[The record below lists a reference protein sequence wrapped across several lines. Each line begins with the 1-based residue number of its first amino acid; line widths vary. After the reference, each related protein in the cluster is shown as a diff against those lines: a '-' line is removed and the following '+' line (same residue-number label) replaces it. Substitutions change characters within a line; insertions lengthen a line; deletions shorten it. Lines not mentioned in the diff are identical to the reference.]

1 MNGSMKIQAGHLE
14 RQGVVY
20 VRQSSP
26 QQVLRNRESGLN
38 QRALRERL
46 VELGWPKNRVSV
58 IDEDQGLSGKY
69 SAGRDGFQK
78 LAADVAM
85 GKIGIIMGYEVS
97 RVARN
102 CADWYRLLELGALF
116 DTLIGD
122 ADGIYNPRDYNDRLL
137 LGLKGTMSE
146 AELHSLRLR
155 LDAGRLSKAK
165 RGELVHHL
173 PTGLLRTSEGNVI
186 FDPDT
191 SICERIELVLRK
203 YLEVGTVHKVLN
215 YLVRRGLKLPRRQTT
230 GLYAGEVLWKDPSSS
245 ALYSIVKN
253 PAYAGAFAYGR
264 RTADPTRQVPGQP
277 CSGRCRRR
285 SAQWIALV
293 KDVYPAYIT
302 WNEFEQIQRSLEA
315 NQQKMQ
321 EQFVRKRAIRG
332 GEALLPGLVRCGAC
346 GHVMGVSYKV
356 NRFQYKCDGKRV
368 KYGKSSCQFLS
379 GQVIDDAVIEEFF
392 HALQPAHID
401 ALEQVSV
408 RQATHHQESVHHLE
422 QEVRRLEYEAHRA
435 ERQYNHVDPEN
446 RLIAATLEK
455 KWEAALAAV
464 EQARAK
470 LSEEREHIPT
480 PISVPEE
487 LRHAFADAGQRL
499 PTIWHSLSAP
509 TKKSLLRTLIRG
521 VNLLRR
527 PDGTVQ
533 IRIVWPGGLVSER
546 IVRLPVFTLRDTEL
560 EAKIVERIRY
570 GTGEGLENED
580 IARRLNHE
588 SFIPCRGAAFT
599 AQIVAKLK
607 MRHAIISNLEKVRRG
622 EISWAYTLPEIARLT
637 GIDPCWIY
645 RKIGDGTI
653 KIRRDP
659 RYRCYLFPKDKKVIA
674 TMKRLRNQEVRHVSI
689 PKVHYDG

>member
-1 MNGSMKIQAGHLE
+1 MNGSMKIQPGHLE
-14 RQGVVY
+14 RQAVVY

-26 QQVLRNRESGLN
+26 QQVQRNRESGLN

-102 CADWYRLLELGALF
+102 CADWYRLLELGAMF

-186 FDPDT
+186 FDSDT
-191 SICERIELVLRK
+191 SVCERIELVLRK
-203 YLEVGTVHKVLN
+203 YLETGTVQKVLH
-215 YLVRRGLKLPRRQTT
+215 YLVCRGLKLPRRQTT
-230 GLYAGEVLWKDPSSS
+230 GLYAGEVLWKEPSSS

-285 SAQWIALV
+285 AAQWIALV

-302 WNEFEQIQRSLEA
+302 WDEFEQIQKTLEA
-315 NQQKMQ
+315 NQQRMQ

-346 GHVMGVSYKV
+346 GHVMGVAYKV
-356 NRFQYKCDGKRV
+356 NRFQYKCDGRRN
-368 KYGKSSCQFLS
+368 KYGKSSCQHLS
-379 GQVIDDAVIEEFF
+379 GKVIDDAVSEEFF
-392 HALQPAHID
+392 RALHPAHID
-401 ALEQVSV
+401 ALEQVSA
-408 RQATHHQESVHHLE
+408 RQAEHHQESVHHLE
-422 QEVRRLEYEAHRA
+422 QEVARLEYEAHRA

-455 KWEAALAAV
+455 KWEAALVAV

-470 LSEEREHIPT
+470 LAEERERAPA
-480 PISVPEE
+480 PVSVPEN

-499 PTIWHSLSAP
+499 PEIWKSLSAS
-509 TKKSLLRTLIRG
+509 TKKSLLRTLVYG
-521 VNLLRR
+521 VHLLRR
-527 PDGTVQ
+527 PDGTAQV
-533 IRIVWPGGLVSER
+533 RIVWPGGLVSEQ
-546 IVRLPVFTLRDTEL
+546 IVRLPVFTLRDTDL
-560 EAKIVERIRY
+560 ESKIVERIRQW
-570 GTGEGLENED
+570 TGEGLENDE
-580 IARRLNHE
+580 IAERLNHE
-588 SFIPCRGAAFT
+588 SFIPCRGASFT
-599 AQIVAKLK
+599 AGIVAKLK
-607 MRHAIISNLEKVRRG
+607 MRHGIVSNLEKIRRG
-622 EISWAYTLPEIARLT
+622 EVSWAYTLPQIARRI
-637 GIDPCWIY
+637 GIDRSWIY
-645 RKIGDGTI
+645 RKISDGTI

-659 RYRCYLFPKDKKVIA
+659 RYHCYLFPKDKKTVNL
-674 TMKRLRNQEVRHVSI
+674 MKRLKNQEVPHASI
-689 PKVHYDG
+689 PKVHHDG

>member
-14 RQGVVY
+14 RQAVVY

-46 VELGWPKNRVSV
+46 IELGWPKNRVSV

-69 SAGRDGFQK
+69 SAGRDGFQN
-78 LAADVAM
+78 LAADVAL
-85 GKIGIIMGYEVS
+85 GKIGIIMGYEAS

-173 PTGLLRTSEGNVI
+173 PTGLVRTTEGSVT

-191 SICERIELVLRK
+191 SVCERIGLALHKYTEL
-203 YLEVGTVHKVLN
+203 GTVQKVLN
-215 YLVRRGLKLPRRQTT
+215 FLVDHGLKLPRRQTS
-230 GLYAGEVLWKDPSSS
+230 GLYAGQVLWKDPSSS

-253 PAYAGAFAYGR
+253 PGYAGAFAYGR
-264 RTADPTRQVPGQP
+264 KIVDPTRQVPGRP
-277 CSGRCRRR
+277 SCGRRR
-285 SAQWIALV
+285 RPRSQWIALV
-293 KDVYPAYIT
+293 KDVYPAYIA
-302 WNEFEQIQRSLEA
+302 WDEFEQNQKTLEA
-315 NQQKMQ
+315 NQQRMQ
-321 EQFVRKRAIRG
+321 EQFVRKRAIRD
-332 GEALLPGLVRCGAC
+332 GEALLPGLARCGAC
-346 GHVMGVSYKV
+346 GHVMRVAYKD
-356 NRFQYKCDGKRV
+356 NRFQYKCDGKRN

-379 GQVIDDAVIEEFF
+379 GRVIDDAVTEEFF
-392 HALQPAHID
+392 CALHPAHID
-401 ALEQVSV
+401 ALEQVSA
-408 RQATHHQESVHHLE
+408 RQAEYHQESVHHLE
-422 QEVRRLEYEAHRA
+422 QEVVRLDYEARRA

-464 EQARAK
+464 EQAQSRLA
-470 LSEEREHIPT
+470 EQREHAPNPVT
-480 PISVPEE
+480 VPES
-487 LRHAFADAGQRL
+487 LRQAFADAGRRL
-499 PTIWHSLSAP
+499 PEVWQSLSAA
-509 TKKSLLRTLIRG
+509 TRKSLLRTLVHG

-533 IRIVWPGGLVSER
+533 IRIIWPGGLVSER
-546 IVRLPVFTLRDTEL
+546 IARLPVFTLRDTEL
-560 EAKIVERIRY
+560 EAKIVERIRQWTD
-570 GTGEGLENED
+570 GGLTSAEVAE
-580 IARRLNHE
+580 RLNHE
-588 SFIPCRGAAFT
+588 DFLPCRGASFT
-599 AQIVAKLK
+599 GQIITKLK
-607 MRHAIISNLEKVRRG
+607 KRHGVVSNLEKLRRG
-622 EISWAYTLPEIARLT
+622 ERPRAYTVPEMARLI
-637 GIDPCWIY
+637 GIDPSWIY
-645 RKIGDGTI
+645 RKIEDGTI

-659 RYRCYLFPKDKKVIA
+659 RYHCYLFPKDKKTIH
-674 TMKRLRNQEVRHVSI
+674 TMKRLKNQEVRHASI
-689 PKVHYDG
+689 PEVHYDG

>member
-1 MNGSMKIQAGHLE
+1 MNGSMKIQGGHLE
-14 RQGVVY
+14 RQAVVY

-58 IDEDQGLSGKY
+58 IDEDQGLSGKH
-69 SAGRDGFQK
+69 SAGREGFQK

-85 GKIGIIMGYEVS
+85 GKIGIVMGYEVS

-173 PTGLLRTSEGNVI
+173 PTGLVRTTEGSVI
-186 FDPDT
+186 FDPDE
-191 SICERIELVLRK
+191 SICARIGLVLHQ
-203 YLEVGTVHKVLN
+203 YLEMGTVQKVLH
-215 YLVRRGLKLPRRQTT
+215 YLVVRGLKLPRRQTA
-230 GLYAGEVLWKDPSSS
+230 GLYAGEVLWKDPSTS
-245 ALYSIVKN
+245 ALYAIVKN

-264 RTADPTRQVPGQP
+264 RTADPIRQIPGHP
-277 CSGRCRRR
+277 NSGRCRRR
-285 SAQWIALV
+285 ASQWIALV
-293 KDVYPAYIT
+293 KDVYPAYIS
-302 WNEFEQIQRSLEA
+302 WDEFEQIRKSLEA
-315 NQQKMQ
+315 NQQRMQ

-346 GHVMGVSYKV
+346 GHVMGVAYKV
-356 NRFQYKCDGKRV
+356 NRFQYKCDGKRN

-379 GQVIDDAVIEEFF
+379 GQVIDDAVTEEFF
-392 HALQPAHID
+392 RALQPAHID

-408 RQATHHQESVHHLE
+408 RQAKHHRESVHHLE
-422 QEVRRLEYEAHRA
+422 QEVVRLEYEAHRA

-470 LSEEREHIPT
+470 LAEEQERVPT
-480 PISVPEE
+480 PVRVPDDF
-487 LRHAFADAGQRL
+487 RHAFAEAGQRL
-499 PTIWHSLSAP
+499 PDIWQSLSAP
-509 TKKSLLRTLIRG
+509 TRKSLLRTLVHG

-533 IRIVWPGGLVSER
+533 IRIVWPGGMVSER
-546 IVRLPVFTLRDTEL
+546 VVRLPVFTIRDSEL
-560 EAKIVERIRY
+560 EAKIVDRIRHWSD
-570 GTGEGLENED
+570 EGLENTE
-580 IARRLNHE
+580 IAERLNQE
-588 SFIPCRGAAFT
+588 SFIPCRGPSFT
-599 AQIVAKLK
+599 GIIVAKLK
-607 MRHAIISNLEKVRRG
+607 KRHGLISNLEKLRRG
-622 EISWAYTLPEIARLT
+622 AVSWAYTLPQIARRAH
-637 GIDPCWIY
+637 IDPCWIY

-653 KIRRDP
+653 KIARDP
-659 RYRCYLFPKDKKVIA
+659 RYHCYLFPKDKKTILILKQLKSQA
-674 TMKRLRNQEVRHVSI
+674 VRQASI
-689 PKVHYDG
+689 PKVHHDG